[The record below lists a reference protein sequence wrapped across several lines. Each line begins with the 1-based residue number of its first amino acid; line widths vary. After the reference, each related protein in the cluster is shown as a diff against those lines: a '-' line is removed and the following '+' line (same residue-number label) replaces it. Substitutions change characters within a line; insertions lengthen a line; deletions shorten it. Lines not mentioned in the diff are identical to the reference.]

1 MRSQQGEEEQGN
13 ITSYK
18 ECEKRYILSKWG
30 AVGGGEVCGQ
40 LQPGYQGINLKYS
53 RYFKS

>member
-30 AVGGGEVCGQ
+30 AVGGGGGVWTTTTRV
-40 LQPGYQGINLKYS
+40 PGYK
-53 RYFKS
+53 FKI